1 MKSEDTKVDTI
12 YVRQKNKL
20 TKKEWYWIL
29 YDVGNSAFTMVAC
42 SLFALYFQLLCD
54 DYGISTTLGDSYWA
68 YATATVTVIAVL
80 LGPLVGALSDMKGF
94 RKPIFMTF
102 TILGVLGCVALGL
115 PMYYILWLVIYV
127 VTKVVYSGALMIY
140 DSMLGDTTSDD
151 KMDKVSSY
159 GYALGYIGSV
169 IPFIIGVAIVALGF
183 GDTMEES
190 LGVKTGYIIAFA
202 INALW
207 WLVFSIPLFRTY
219 KQKNFVP
226 KHKHVIGDS
235 YKRIF
240 QTFKLARKNYAGVF
254 LFLIA
259 FFFYIDSVYS
269 IIDLAI
275 KIAGSLGD
283 GTLDSSQAL
292 IVLIVVQFIAFP
304 SAIAISK
311 LSKKFNT
318 EVMIGV
324 CIIGYLFITVFAVFI
339 SAMWMFWFMAVC
351 IGLFQGGIQSLSRSY
366 FSQIIPRQKS
376 GELFGLYD
384 VFGKGASF
392 LGAFLFGV
400 INSATGSAN
409 LGLIPLSI
417 LVFIGFIFFILAVR
431 YNRRHAAEIAEF
443 RKELPENKKENN
455 LDYMY

>member
-1 MKSEDTKVDTI
+1 MKKKDTKVGSI
-12 YVRQKNKL
+12 SVQEKRKLNKR
-20 TKKEWYWIL
+20 EWYWIL

-42 SLFALYFQLLCD
+42 SLFALYFQLICD
-54 DYGISTTLGDSYWA
+54 DYGISQTMGDSYWA
-68 YATATVTVIAVL
+68 YATSTVTIIAVL
-80 LGPLVGALSDMKGF
+80 IGPLIGALSDMKGL
-94 RKPIFMTF
+94 RKPIFMTLTF
-102 TILGVLGCVALGL
+102 GGIIGCIALGL
-115 PMYYILWLVIYV
+115 PMYYIGWLVIFV

-140 DSMLGDTTSDD
+140 DSMLNDTTTDD

-183 GDTMEES
+183 GDTMDES
-190 LGVKTGYIIAFA
+190 LSVKTGYIIAFA
-202 INALW
+202 INAIW
-207 WLVFSIPLFRTY
+207 WLIFAIPLFRTY
-219 KQKNFVP
+219 KQKSYVP
-226 KHKHVIGDS
+226 KRKRAVSDS

-240 QTFKLARKNYAGVF
+240 KTFKLARKNYAGVF

-275 KIAGSLGD
+275 KIVGSLGN
-283 GTLDSSQAL
+283 GELSSADAL

-304 SAIAISK
+304 SAIAVSK
-311 LSKKFNT
+311 LAKKFGT

-324 CIIGYLFITVFAVFI
+324 CILGYLFITVFAVFI
-339 SAMWMFWFMAVC
+339 TEMWMFWFMAVC

-366 FSQIIPRQKS
+366 FSQIIPRKKS

-417 LVFIGFIFFILAVR
+417 LVMIGFLFFILAVR
-431 YNRRHAAEIAEF
+431 YNRRHAEEIGEF
-443 RKELPENKKENN
+443 RKQIPENSAEEEFA
-455 LDYMY
+455 